1 MFENEREERERI
13 GSEICWIW
21 EENLGNR
28 ANEKGKK
35 EATCESLHVNLKR
48 EVSIK
53 GSKIFELE
61 GIVIS
66 VDNDVIQT
74 FYNKVSN

>member
-1 MFENEREERERI
+1 MVVWEQERGERELALKSVEYEKKT
-13 GSEICWIW
+13 SEI
-21 EENLGNR
+21 EQMR
-28 ANEKGKK
+28 K

-74 FYNKVSN
+74 FHNKVSN